1 MKSLLNIFL
10 VLVSINTLNGQKAG
24 LTFFSQEG
32 ELFYVI
38 LDGIRQNNIA
48 SANVKITDLD
58 RPNYRAKII
67 FDNAELKDINKNLF
81 VHDVDDKA
89 YHAVYMIVK
98 NKKGEMDL
106 KLSSFNEVK
115 ETAVAAKENAVKYHD
130 YEIPQE
136 TKTTTKTTQTTV
148 NSAQNGE
155 TVNINMN
162 GTGANVKVNQGGES
176 VSIGINLDG
185 MKDMMN
191 VTDGS
196 SNTQMTTTTTTTST
210 TTRTTSQSKTL
221 DNPYQEPTA
230 APTNKGCVLAMSSSD
245 FEKGKTAVSKQS
257 FAESMMKSAKQMTKA
272 NCMNIKQIRAI
283 MDLFSFEESKLEYAK
298 FAYEYCVDKKNYFQL
313 TEAFSFS
320 SSSDSL
326 NEFIDAQQ

>member
-1 MKSLLNIFL
+1 MKSLLKILIFL
-10 VLVSINTLNGQKAG
+10 GSITALNGQKAG

-38 LDGIRQNNIA
+38 LDGVRQNNSA

-115 ETAVAAKENAVKYHD
+115 ETPTAAKENVIKYHD

-136 TKTTTKTTQTTV
+136 TKTTQTTV
-148 NSAQNGE
+148 NSSQNGE
-155 TVNINMN
+155 SVNIKTN
-162 GTGANVKVNQGGES
+162 GTGASIKVDQGAES
-176 VSIGINLDG
+176 VNVNINLDG
-185 MKDMMN
+185 MKDLINMS
-191 VTDGS
+191 DGG
-196 SNTQMTTTTTTTST
+196 SNAQMTTTTTTTRT
-210 TTRTTSQSKTL
+210 TTRTTTEPKAI
-221 DNPYQEPTA
+221 DNTYQPPA
-230 APTNKGCVLAMSSSD
+230 ATPANKGCVFAMSSSD
-245 FEKGKTAVSKQS
+245 FEKGKLTVSKQS

-326 NEFIDAQQ
+326 NEFLDAQQ

>member
-1 MKSLLNIFL
+1 MKSLLNILIFL
-10 VLVSINTLNGQKAG
+10 GSISALNGQKAG

-38 LDGIRQNNIA
+38 LDGVRQNNSS

-115 ETAVAAKENAVKYHD
+115 ETPAAAKENVIKYHD

-148 NSAQNGE
+148 NSAQNE
-155 TVNINMN
+155 ESVNIKMN
-162 GTGANVKVNQGGES
+162 GIGANVKVDQGAES
-176 VSIGINLDG
+176 VNVNINLDG
-185 MKDMMN
+185 MKDLIN
-191 VTDGS
+191 RGDGG
-196 SNTQMTTTTTTTST
+196 SNAQMTTTTTTTRT
-210 TTRTTSQSKTL
+210 TTENAIDKA
-221 DNPYQEPTA
+221 YQPPSA
-230 APTNKGCVLAMSSSD
+230 APANKGCVLAMSSSD
-245 FEKGKTAVSKQS
+245 FEKGKTTISKQS
-257 FAESMMKSAKQMTKA
+257 FAESMMKSAKQMTKV

-326 NEFIDAQQ
+326 NEFLDAQQ